1 MFDLRYH
8 VASLAAVFVAL
19 LIGILV
25 GVGMS
30 GKVDD
35 AEKTKLKADVARLDA
50 QLDAAGARR
59 ANRAREQEAG
69 RAVVKNGYPLLIADR
84 LLKVTPAEAEAGL
97 DRDHHDQALTAGPT
111 QEPGCAA
118 AGDFPASALG
128 QTTAIRPDRRV
139 PRPPVGEVT
148 RLGQERPDVAT
159 RREELSLRFD
169 PHRP

>member
-1 MFDLRYH
+1 MQAGERLARYGPQSFRDE
-8 VASLAAVFVAL
+8 APPGGLQR
-19 LIGILV
+19 
-25 GVGMS
+25 
-30 GKVDD
+30 D
-35 AEKTKLKADVARLDA
+35 
-50 QLDAAGARR
+50 RR
-59 ANRAREQEAG
+59 ASVAACGGLEQDLGDE
-69 RAVVKNGYPLLIADR
+69 R

-148 RLGQERPDVAT
+148 GLGQEQPDVAA